1 MKRILLA
8 FALTCLISTGTF
20 ADEEAASPGK
30 PGDPGQVSRTI
41 VITMVDNRFKPSEI
55 DVKQGETI
63 KFMLE
68 NAGTKKHEMVIGTP
82 EELDKHAKLMKKFPD
97 MEHPDEP
104 NIATVDPGK
113 PGTRYGNL
121 LKPVRSI
128 LSVRYPAIPKECAEQ
143 SWWGSN
149 ETLVRTLLAGLFW
162 PAFYRVLRPPMLW
175 QRLKSTKA
183 RPVNAAQN
191 GLITCATKRLYRQHP
206 RCRQ

>member
-8 FALTCLISTGTF
+8 FALTSLISTGTF

-55 DVKQGETI
+55 NVKQGETI
-63 KFMLE
+63 KFMLK

-113 PGTRYGNL
+113 TGELIWQFTEAGTVNFECPLPGHSKGMRGT
-121 LKPVRSI
+121 V
-128 LSVRYPAIPKECAEQ
+128 
-143 SWWGSN
+143 
-149 ETLVRTLLAGLFW
+149 LVG
-162 PAFYRVLRPPMLW
+162 V
-175 QRLKSTKA
+175 K
-183 RPVNAAQN
+183 
-191 GLITCATKRLYRQHP
+191 
-206 RCRQ
+206 

>member
-20 ADEEAASPGK
+20 ADEEAASPGR

-55 DVKQGETI
+55 NVKQGETI
-63 KFMLE
+63 KFMLK

-104 NIATVDPGK
+104 NTATVDPGK
-113 PGTRYGNL
+113 TGELIWQFTEAGTVNFECPLPGHSKGMRGT
-121 LKPVRSI
+121 V
-128 LSVRYPAIPKECAEQ
+128 
-143 SWWGSN
+143 
-149 ETLVRTLLAGLFW
+149 LVG
-162 PAFYRVLRPPMLW
+162 V
-175 QRLKSTKA
+175 K
-183 RPVNAAQN
+183 
-191 GLITCATKRLYRQHP
+191 
-206 RCRQ
+206 

>member
-55 DVKQGETI
+55 NVKQGETI
-63 KFMLE
+63 KFMLK

-113 PGTRYGNL
+113 TGELIWQFTEAGTVNFECPLPGHSKGMRGT
-121 LKPVRSI
+121 V
-128 LSVRYPAIPKECAEQ
+128 
-143 SWWGSN
+143 
-149 ETLVRTLLAGLFW
+149 LVG
-162 PAFYRVLRPPMLW
+162 V
-175 QRLKSTKA
+175 K
-183 RPVNAAQN
+183 
-191 GLITCATKRLYRQHP
+191 
-206 RCRQ
+206 

>member
-1 MKRILLA
+1 MKRILLV
-8 FALTCLISTGTF
+8 FALTSLISTGTF

-63 KFMLE
+63 KFMLK

-113 PGTRYGNL
+113 TGELIWQFTEAGTVNFECPLPGHSKGMRGT
-121 LKPVRSI
+121 V
-128 LSVRYPAIPKECAEQ
+128 
-143 SWWGSN
+143 
-149 ETLVRTLLAGLFW
+149 LVG
-162 PAFYRVLRPPMLW
+162 V
-175 QRLKSTKA
+175 K
-183 RPVNAAQN
+183 
-191 GLITCATKRLYRQHP
+191 
-206 RCRQ
+206 